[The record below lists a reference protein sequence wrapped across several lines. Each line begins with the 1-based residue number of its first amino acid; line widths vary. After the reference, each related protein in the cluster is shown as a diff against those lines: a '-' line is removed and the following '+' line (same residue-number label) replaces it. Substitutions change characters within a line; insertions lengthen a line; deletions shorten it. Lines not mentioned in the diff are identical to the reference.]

1 MEELSF
7 FKNEFSIQRS
17 DKMSYSKPKQIK
29 VTIYPNQLEWIE
41 RIAESLNQ
49 SRRQT
54 FLECFACYIGEFK
67 QAIRERSMG
76 NEK

>member
-7 FKNEFSIQRS
+7 FKNEFSMQRS
-17 DKMSYSKPKQIK
+17 NKMSYSKPKQIK

-41 RIAESLNQ
+41 RISRTLNQ
-49 SRRQT
+49 SRRHT

-67 QAIRERSMG
+67 HTMRGGQKEPQ
-76 NEK
+76 